1 MDAVLYASAKI
12 IVFNKPTQQFE
23 KYANVICGFQS
34 FWELSDFLLPVRFLT
49 HRKTCLKILDLH
61 D

>member
-12 IVFNKPTQQFE
+12 IVFNKRTQQFE

-34 FWELSDFLLPVRFLT
+34 FWISSDFLFP
-49 HRKTCLKILDLH
+49 IWI
-61 D
+61 